1 MPIGIKELG
10 GDVVCAEL
18 SGRLD
23 IAGAEAIDLP
33 MNVIAGSRRS
43 VVVDLAEVEFI
54 GSMGLRAIVMLAK
67 TVQRRGGKVVLLSPR
82 TEVAEV
88 ITTSGIDD
96 LVPILHDQAAAI
108 AAVTLG

>member
-1 MPIGIKELG
+1 MPISITELG
-10 GDVVCAEL
+10 GEVVGAVL

-43 VVVDLAEVEFI
+43 VVVDLADVEFI

-67 TVQRRGGKVVLLSPR
+67 TVQRRGGRVVLFAPR
-82 TEVAEV
+82 SEVAEV
-88 ITTSGIDD
+88 ITTSGINE
-96 LVPILHDQAAAI
+96 LVPIVYDRAAAI
-108 AAVTLG
+108 AAVAPA